1 MREDDERVRL
11 CILSAIGG
19 CVARSI
25 RHGNPSINA
34 APRVHAVVNAVPAR
48 QAMLEQA
55 GSEQAAQSEQLSA
68 LQVINRAAAGGEH
81 RHEPPQSIVWV
92 GQELD
97 DVGTRPRHARVPK
110 PAHVIGRATK

>member
-68 LQVINRAAAGGEH
+68 LQVIIGQLLAVSIAMNLPRASFGSVRNLMMSLLALVTLVS
-81 RHEPPQSIVWV
+81 RSQ
-92 GQELD
+92 
-97 DVGTRPRHARVPK
+97 RM
-110 PAHVIGRATK
+110 